1 MKKLSIN
8 LNPQLEIALKVI
20 ATILFV
26 CSGVICFLPNWGG
39 FYTGIRPDGY
49 YKRVNFF
56 DSCAWIFGVICVI
69 CSVLAISF
77 LWTKLRKTQ
86 LFISAVQML
95 LIVVNCI
102 WFSTYGSVY
111 ELGDIHLVSVAV
123 SFGISVVLFLSNHNI
138 KKESEQ

>member
-1 MKKLSIN
+1 M
-8 LNPQLEIALKVI
+8 
-20 ATILFV
+20 
-26 CSGVICFLPNWGG
+26 
-39 FYTGIRPDGY
+39 
-49 YKRVNFF
+49 
-56 DSCAWIFGVICVI
+56 ICVI
-69 CSVLAISF
+69 CSVLAIIF

>member
-1 MKKLSIN
+1 MKKLTLN
-8 LNPQLEIALKVI
+8 LSPQLVIALKVI

-26 CSGVICFLPNWGG
+26 CSGVICYLPRWGG
-39 FYTGIRPDGY
+39 FYMGIYPDGY

-69 CSVLAISF
+69 CSVLAIIF
-77 LWTKLRKTQ
+77 LWTKLRKTE
-86 LFISAVQML
+86 LFISAIQML

-111 ELGDIHLVSVAV
+111 ELGIIHFVSVAV
-123 SFGISVVLFLSNHNI
+123 SFGISVVLFLSSRNLER
-138 KKESEQ
+138 ESK